1 MFNKHFL
8 AGVILTVL
16 TGCSSVQ
23 GVVRDK
29 ETSTTISA
37 ATVTVVRTSNSTLT
51 DAVGHY
57 NLSGL
62 FIPGDTLMINA
73 PSYNIYTGTLK
84 NATREFIDVDLVP
97 KK

>member
-8 AGVILTVL
+8 VGMILMIL

-29 ETSTTISA
+29 ETYTPVPS
-37 ATVTVVRTSNSTLT
+37 ATVTVIRTSNSTVT

-57 NLSGL
+57 NLSGM

-73 PSYNIYTGTLK
+73 PGYNIYTGTLK
-84 NATREFIDVDLVP
+84 NGSREFIDVDLVP

>member
-1 MFNKHFL
+1 
-8 AGVILTVL
+8 V
-16 TGCSSVQ
+16 SSVQ

-29 ETSTTISA
+29 ETSTPISA

-51 DAVGHY
+51 DAVGYY
-57 NLSGL
+57 NLTGM

-84 NATREFIDVDLVP
+84 NGSREFIDIDLVP
-97 KK
+97 KQ

>member
-1 MFNKHFL
+1 M
-8 AGVILTVL
+8 
-16 TGCSSVQ
+16 SSVQ

-29 ETSTTISA
+29 ETSTPISS

-51 DAVGHY
+51 DAVGYY
-57 NLSGL
+57 NLTGM

-84 NATREFIDVDLVP
+84 NGSREFIDIDLVP
-97 KK
+97 KQ